1 MTVNCVVCDEPL
13 SSAFL
18 LDEWGERYCV
28 THVDVQACLWCGSH
42 REVHMAHDVNACREC
57 WDEVVVDDGIVTEC
71 AELVMNWLTSI
82 VGQHALHLVPV
93 IYGGLAMPS
102 ALGGTLGRTSSK
114 WTGTSGTSEIST
126 VENVPRSSLLQL
138 LAHEYAHVLL
148 IFDPATFQIH
158 REIPTDELVV
168 EGFCEVVSSEF
179 LRYVSTERCNRLLNR
194 MERNRNPVYGDGY
207 RIMLSEMQQVGGVA
221 ALCSKLTGWQ
231 SKLSQ
236 PASFQPSPINVN
248 DLTKPIGTSE
258 PRTSRV
264 PASIPMRPTIRRTN
278 NPLALAGH
286 RPQIAMPPI
295 VKKEVV
301 ENPTDLMAP
310 RPQIPMKPK

>member
-1 MTVNCVVCDEPL
+1 
-13 SSAFL
+13 
-18 LDEWGERYCV
+18 
-28 THVDVQACLWCGSH
+28 
-42 REVHMAHDVNACREC
+42 
-57 WDEVVVDDGIVTEC
+57 VVVDDGIVTEC
-71 AELVMNWLTSI
+71 AELVMNWLTRI

-102 ALGGTLGRTSSK
+102 ALAGTLGRTSSI

-148 IFDPATFQIH
+148 IFDPATFRIH
-158 REIPTDELVV
+158 REIPKDELVV

-179 LRYVSTERCNRLLNR
+179 LRYISTERCNKLLNR

-207 RIMLSEMQQVGGVA
+207 RIMLSEMEQVGGVSE
-221 ALCSKLTGWQ
+221 LCSKLTGWQ

-264 PASIPMRPTIRRTN
+264 PTSIPMRPTIRRTN

-286 RPQIAMPPI
+286 RPQIVMPPI

-301 ENPTDLMAP
+301 ENSTDLMAG
-310 RPQIPMKPK
+310 RPQIPMKPN